1 MLWSYIYNTCQ
12 DISGLVLNEAI
23 QKSMNINMFLN
34 VSVFMG
40 KIIGMVKWGKTPV

>member
-1 MLWSYIYNTCQ
+1 MVVHLQYMSRYFWS
-12 DISGLVLNEAI
+12 LVLNEAI
-23 QKSMNINMFLN
+23 QTSMNINMFLN